1 MFILRLISSRMSFVF
16 CHGHL
21 PLKIKKIN
29 KIKKTTT
36 TLPGGELETSDS
48 KGGHF
53 TAWLYHLATLTA
65 L

>member
-1 MFILRLISSRMSFVF
+1 MFILRLISLRMSFVF
-16 CHGHL
+16 VPRTL
-21 PLKIKKIN
+21 AIKN
-29 KIKKTTT
+29 KKTTT

-53 TAWLYHLATLTA
+53 TTSLYHLVTLTV